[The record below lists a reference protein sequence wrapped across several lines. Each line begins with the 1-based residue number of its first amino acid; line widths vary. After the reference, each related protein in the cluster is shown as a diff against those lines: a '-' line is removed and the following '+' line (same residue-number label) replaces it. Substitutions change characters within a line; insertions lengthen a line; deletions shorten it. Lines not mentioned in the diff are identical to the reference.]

1 MGRIARGDES
11 AFAELYDVLAPTLYG
26 IVRRVVRDPAQS
38 EEVTQE
44 IFVELWRRA
53 ARFDPARGGVRGWA
67 VTIAHRRAVDR
78 VRSEQS
84 WRDRQR
90 RDAAVQAGAADSPS
104 DVVIDSLDRDRARLA
119 LSELSDTQRRAL
131 ELVYFDGLTHVEV
144 AEALGVP
151 LGTAKTR
158 IRDGLIRLRSLMG
171 AHA

>member
-1 MGRIARGDES
+1 MVLSTPTVRNRAPDRITRHALARGTAAPSQPASHDPRPPPRAHIVS
-11 AFAELYDVLAPTLYG
+11 AIAGRGET
-26 IVRRVVRDPAQS
+26 
-38 EEVTQE
+38 T
-44 IFVELWRRA
+44 RRA
-53 ARFDPARGGVRGWA
+53 
-67 VTIAHRRAVDR
+67 
-78 VRSEQS
+78 EQS

-119 LSELSDTQRRAL
+119 LTELSDTQRHAL

-144 AEALGVP
+144 AEHLGVP

-158 IRDGLIRLRSLMG
+158 ISDGLIRLRSLMG